1 MELLEEDCQLE
12 LDISI
17 WNLNNK
23 RSEACEQALDQDG
36 NEFGGQSV
44 KTIAKLKNMESEA
57 IGAFR
62 VAGSPFAG

>member
-1 MELLEEDCQLE
+1 MEFIEEDCLLE

-23 RSEACEQALDQDG
+23 RSQACEQALDEDG

-44 KTIAKLKNMESEA
+44 
-57 IGAFR
+57 
-62 VAGSPFAG
+62 